1 MEKSIVTQLLL
12 ETPKHHPTTGAYR
25 EGVWRSLFEM
35 IVPRKFCIDQS
46 VFIIDSFGHISN
58 EVDLAI
64 FDEMDTPYIFN
75 YGNIKFI
82 PIEAVAVVVQCK
94 SKTLKKD
101 NIREWVGSIKDL
113 KTSLNSV
120 LRIIQRVVDNSRPST
135 KAYDKKAQT
144 STSTALQ
151 KY

>member
-1 MEKSIVTQLLL
+1 
-12 ETPKHHPTTGAYR
+12 
-25 EGVWRSLFEM
+25 M